1 MKKILVIIFLFCI
14 MFSLVSCTKKEAD
27 YQLVLDHFELV
38 GTRMDNDGTSEYG
51 RYYYEYYLRDEEHVV
66 TKIKVYE
73 NKYIEIIGKNYR
85 VSYTLGYYYNKAG
98 SYKADIYSY
107 FAEIDIW
114 YGSKFGTYRYSTNN
128 LEASHTYAL
137 CEIDK
142 WSYEGDT
149 EFQTEEIRIKVNDSA
164 NETIKNA
171 LLDLY
176 LYFANNNLEY
186 A

>member
-1 MKKILVIIFLFCI
+1 MFLFCI
-14 MFSLVSCTKKEAD
+14 MFSLASCTKKEAD

-38 GTRMDNDGTSEYG
+38 GTRMDNDGASEYG
-51 RYYYEYYLRDEEHVV
+51 RYYYEYYLREEDHVE

-73 NKYIEIIGKNYR
+73 NKYIEIIGKKNR
-85 VSYTLGYYYNKAG
+85 LSYTLGYYYNNAG
-98 SYKADIYSY
+98 SYKADISSS
-107 FAEIDIW
+107 FLDIDIW
-114 YGSKFGTYRYSTNN
+114 YGSKFGIYRYSTNN
-128 LEASHTYAL
+128 LEASYTYAH

-149 EFQTEEIRIKVNDSA
+149 EFQTEEIRIQVNESA
-164 NETIKNA
+164 NEAIKNA